1 MEESY
6 QDFLAHYGT
15 PRHSGRYPWGSG
27 ENPYQRLAGF
37 MGRVQ
42 ELRKQ
47 GLTDAE
53 IAKSMG
59 MNSKQLRARYSY
71 AKDEKRMADAAFAWR
86 LKEKGYSNQAIAD
99 RMGLPN
105 ESSVRSLLDPAIQQ
119 RTEATRATATYLKD
133 QVKSLG
139 FVDVGAGTELYAGV
153 SKTKLDTALEQLQLE
168 GYEVHNVKTMQLGT
182 GKLTTVKVLCP
193 PGTSWAEVQNNQD
206 KIKSVVG
213 WSEDGGQTW
222 ELPKAP
228 VSIDSKRLQV
238 CYGSEGGKEKDGVIE
253 LRRGVEDISLGDA
266 KYAQVRIAVD
276 GTHYLKGM
284 AVYSDDLP
292 SGVDLRFNTNKEKGA
307 SKLDALKEMK
317 TTKDGKVDLENPFGA
332 TIKRQRDYIDKDGKE
347 KQSAINIVNEEGDWA
362 GWKKTLSSQMLS
374 KQSKELAEKQ
384 LALRYDQKQADY
396 EEIKSLTNPVVKKK
410 LLQSFADECDSS
422 SVHLEAAAMPRQAS
436 HVILPL
442 TSIKDTEIYAPNYKN
457 GEKVVLIRYPHGGK
471 FEIPELVV
479 NNKNNEGKN
488 LISNKGKDAV
498 GISSKVA
505 ERLSG
510 ADFDGDTVLVIP
522 NNKSGNF
529 KIKTQSPLDGLKNFD
544 PKESYP
550 GYDGMKVMTK
560 KTKGLEMG
568 KVSNLIT
575 DMTIKGAND
584 EELARAVRHSMVVI
598 DAEKHKLNYKQSFVD
613 NGIAE
618 LYKKYQ
624 GKAGGGAATIV
635 SRASGQAHALT
646 RRETIDPK
654 TGKKVYIVKESDTY
668 TDKNGKTVHRTIKS
682 TQMAETDNAF
692 TLVSGGS
699 KAATTPMEAVYA
711 THANKLKALANQAR
725 KDSLSIPTPKVSQT
739 ARKTYAK
746 EVSSLM
752 SKLNIAEK
760 NAPKERQAQ
769 LLANSM
775 IREIKQSNPNM
786 DNDDL
791 KKAKSKALTRAR
803 ATVGAKKELV
813 NIEPREWEAIQAHA
827 ITKTT
832 LERILNNADE
842 SQVKK
847 YATPKDKPTMT
858 SSRVARARAMLNAG
872 CTIAE
877 VADTL
882 GVSTSTISRAV
893 SEQ

>member
-6 QDFLAHYGT
+6 EDFLMHYGT

-27 ENPYQRLAGF
+27 KNPYQRLSSF

-42 ELRKQ
+42 ELRKE

-59 MNSKQLRARYSY
+59 LTSKQLRARYSY

-86 LKEKGYSNQAIAD
+86 LKEKGYSNTAIGE
-99 RMGLPN
+99 RMGIN

-133 QVKSLG
+133 QVKNLG

-168 GYEVHNVKTMQLGT
+168 GYEVHNVKTLQLGT
-182 GKLTTVKVLCP
+182 GKMTTVKVLCP
-193 PGTSWAEVQNNQD
+193 PGTTWAEVQNNQD

-213 WSEDGGQTW
+213 WTDDGGQTW
-222 ELPKAP
+222 ELPKPP
-228 VSIDSKRLQV
+228 VSVSSKRLEIK
-238 CYGSEGGKEKDGVIE
+238 YGSEGGKDKDGVIE
-253 LRRGVEDISLGDA
+253 IRRGVEDISLGDA
-266 KYAQVRIAVD
+266 NYAQVRIAVD

-284 AVYSDDLP
+284 AIYSDSLP
-292 SGVDLRFNTNKEKGA
+292 DGVDLRFNTNKEKSG
-307 SKLDALKEMK
+307 SKLDALKPMK
-317 TTKDGKVDLENPFGA
+317 DDPENPFGA
-332 TIKRQRDYIDKDGKE
+332 TIKRQREYVDKDGKT
-347 KQSAINIVNEEGDWA
+347 KQSAINIVNEEGDWQN
-362 GWKKTLSSQMLS
+362 WKKTLSSQMLS

-384 LALRYDQKQADY
+384 LTLRYEVKQSDFDT
-396 EEIKSLTNPVVKKK
+396 IMSLTNPVVKKK

-422 SVHLEAAAMPRQAS
+422 ATHLEAAALPRQAS

-442 TSIKDTEIYAPNYKN
+442 TSIKETEIYAPNYKN

-471 FEIPELVV
+471 FEIPELTV
-479 NNKNNEGKN
+479 NNKNAEGKS
-488 LISNKGKDAV
+488 IITNKAKDAV
-498 GISSKVA
+498 GIHSKVA
-505 ERLSG
+505 EVLSG

-522 NNKSGNF
+522 NNKTG
-529 KIKTQSPLDGLKNFD
+529 KLRIKTESPLEGLKNFD
-544 PKESYP
+544 PKEAYP
-550 GYDGMKVMTK
+550 GYEGMNVMTK

-575 DMTIKGAND
+575 DMTIKGATPD
-584 EELARAVRHSMVVI
+584 ELARAVRHSMVVI

-624 GKAGGGAATIV
+624 NKVTGGASTIV
-635 SRASGQAHALT
+635 SKASGDARPLT

-654 TGKKVYIVKESDTY
+654 TGKKVYIVKENDTY
-668 TDKNGKTVHRTIKS
+668 VDKNGKTVHRTLKS
-682 TQMAETDNAF
+682 NQMAETDNAF

-699 KAATTPMEAVYA
+699 KANTTPIEAVYA
-711 THANKLKALANQAR
+711 THANKLKALANKAR
-725 KDSLSIPTPKVSQT
+725 KESLAVETPKVSQT
-739 ARKTYAK
+739 AKSTYAK
-746 EVSSLM
+746 EVASLM
-752 SKLNIAEK
+752 SKLNIAQK

-775 IREIKQSNPNM
+775 IKEIKDSNPNM
-786 DNDDL
+786 DSDDL
-791 KKAKSKALTRAR
+791 KKAKSRALTRAR
-803 ATVGAKKELV
+803 ATVGAKKTLV
-813 NIEPREWEAIQAHA
+813 DITPSEWDAIQSHA

-832 LERILNNADE
+832 LEKILNNADE
-842 SQVKK
+842 AQVKQ
-847 YATPKDKPTMT
+847 YATPKTAVTMT
-858 SSRVARARAMLNAG
+858 PVKIARAKSMLAAG
-872 CTIAE
+872 CTLAE
-877 VADTL
+877 VADIL
-882 GVSTSTISRAV
+882 GVSTSTVSKAV
-893 SEQ
+893 G